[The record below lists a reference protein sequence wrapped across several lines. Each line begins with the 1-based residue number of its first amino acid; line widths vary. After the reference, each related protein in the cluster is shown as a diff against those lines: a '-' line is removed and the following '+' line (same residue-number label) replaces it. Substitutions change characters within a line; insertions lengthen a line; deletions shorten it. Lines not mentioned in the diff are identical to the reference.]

1 MAEKKTEMTYEDA
14 LKRLEEIVGMLD
26 GGDHPLDESLD
37 LFSEGI
43 KLVKFCNSKIEKVEK
58 EGVLGKLLRRRMR
71 SEGKRSDASELWL
84 AGDSLVQGVLGTE

>member
-1 MAEKKTEMTYEDA
+1 MAEKKTEMSFEDA

-58 EGVLGKLLRRRMR
+58 SVKKLVNEHGELVEKDFSVDGKD
-71 SEGKRSDASELWL
+71 EA
-84 AGDSLVQGVLGTE
+84 

>member
-1 MAEKKTEMTYEDA
+1 MAEKKTEMSFEDA

-58 EGVLGKLLRRRMR
+58 SVKKLVNENGELVEKDFSVDGKD
-71 SEGKRSDASELWL
+71 EA
-84 AGDSLVQGVLGTE
+84 